1 MNFGELITI
10 TRTELVTLGLE
21 QLAIDPII
29 GLRLN
34 EAYRLMV
41 TESGE
46 VDDTIELDVVTNDPD
61 VPYEDWVLKFKQV
74 SLGGEPLAIV
84 NPSDVD
90 FMGVTLASRP
100 SLFVIG
106 DQPGAAKVFGAPKS
120 TEVVVAKVRRTIKAP
135 MVLDTDTP
143 SDIPSSY
150 HFNLVDWVVGNL
162 LVTDGRDRL
171 RITLIR
177 DRLAKFA
184 AAVESIKSLRERQ
197 RAKPIRAVRYGG
209 I

>member
-1 MNFGELITI
+1 MNFGELRTI
-10 TRTELVTLGLE
+10 TRTELVSLGLE
-21 QLAIDPII
+21 SLAFDPII
-29 GLRLN
+29 DARLN

-46 VDDTIELDVVTNDPD
+46 VDDIIELDAVANDPD
-61 VPYEDWVLKFKQV
+61 VSYEDWVLKFKHV
-74 SLGGEPLAIV
+74 ELDGEPLAIV

-106 DQPGAAKVFGAPKS
+106 DQPGVAKVFGSPKANG
-120 TEVVVAKVRRTIKAP
+120 VVIAKVRRTIKAP

-162 LVTDGRDRL
+162 LMTDGRDQL
-171 RITLIR
+171 RITMMR

-184 AAVESIKSLRERQ
+184 AAVESTKSHRERQ